1 MIEFIV
7 CSDNH
12 GSTAGLDL
20 LRKNYPNHLKIH
32 CGDVELPPE
41 YLEGFEVISG
51 NNDIYGDFPDQLFVE
66 YEGLKILVIH
76 GHQYYFDRLEKLSK
90 RAINNHC
97 QVVCFGHTHVFEV
110 KMVNGILCINPG
122 SLRYNRD
129 GTVPSYALV
138 KYDGKDFSVER
149 HNLEDLT

>member
-12 GSTAGLDL
+12 GTIAPLEKLSEA
-20 LRKNYPNHLKIH
+20 YPNMTKIH

-41 YLEGFEVISG
+41 YLKDFEVIAG
-51 NNDIYGDFPDQLFVE
+51 NNDYNGDYPDTLIVE
-66 YEGLKILVIH
+66 IEGIKVLVIH
-76 GHQYYFDRLEKLSK
+76 GHQYYFDRLDKLSK

-97 QVVCFGHTHVFEV
+97 QVVCFGHTHVFETEN
-110 KMVNGILCINPG
+110 VNGVQCINPG

-129 GTVPSYALV
+129 GTQPSYAVV
-138 KYDGKDFSVER
+138 KYDGKEFSVER
-149 HNLEDLT
+149 KNVADL